1 MTNILLS
8 VGAYDK
14 PGGSNKVIRDLSE
27 RFSKDNFVLVLSNR
41 LPEDDYEDRDINPN
55 LRSNYFPKF
64 SSNKYSLVHR
74 VWKYC
79 VMFKHILKNVREYN
93 IDVIMCGEIDAMP
106 YLLASFFSNAKVI
119 IRGGNPLPHSLKN
132 TFEKEGRTGFKD
144 RVMLKLV
151 DWYERTILYFSDGI
165 IAMGDWE
172 KEIFAKYTSKEVKV
186 MNYGVDL
193 KKFYQMNLGRKDE
206 LIYCGRQCK
215 EKRTDLLNALANIS
229 GYKLNM
235 FSNLPADEV
244 PLVLN
249 KHSIFVH
256 ASTDLGNAP
265 LEAAACGLPV
275 IVLGKFPE
283 KYIICCEDDAD
294 FINKIKFYMENKKEY
309 DKLVKK
315 NLAYVRKNNN
325 IDNIAQEYL
334 KYIRQVIYNP
344 DTCQTCQT
352 CQMWEIDK
360 RARWGDMYL

>member
-1 MTNILLS
+1 MNILLS
-8 VGAYDK
+8 VGSYDK

-74 VWKYC
+74 AWKYA
-79 VMFKHILKNVREYN
+79 VMFRHILKNVRKYK

-106 YLLASFFSNAKVI
+106 YILASFFSNAKVI

-132 TFEKEGRTGFKD
+132 TFEKEDRTKWKD
-144 RVMLKLV
+144 RMTLKLV

-172 KEIFAKYTSKEVKV
+172 KEIYAKYTSKEVKV

-193 KKFYQMNLGRKDE
+193 NRFCPIFMHKEKK
-206 LIYCGRQCK
+206 LIYCGRESL
-215 EKRTDLLNALANIS
+215 EKRTDLLKLLANLS
-229 GYKLNM
+229 GYELDIY
-235 FSNLPADEV
+235 SNLPANEV
-244 PLVLN
+244 PLALN
-249 KHSIFVH
+249 KHYIFVH

-283 KYIICCEDDAD
+283 KYVVCCKHHRD
-294 FINKIKFYMENKKEY
+294 FIKKIRFYMENREAY
-309 DKLVKK
+309 DKLCKK
-315 NLAYVRKNNN
+315 NIVYVRKHN
-325 IDNIAQEYL
+325 DVDKIALEYL
-334 KYIRQVIYNP
+334 KYMKEVTHNSN
-344 DTCQTCQT
+344 TCDT

-360 RARWGDMYL
+360 AKRWRDEV